1 MKKLEML
8 KEIMEVNSIVNE
20 KEIKTISK
28 EFNLKNQSVE
38 QLAQIRKDVII
49 YCSDIKMEARMN
61 GDWKTFD
68 IYNNLS
74 SKICAVIEREIYN
87 R

>member
-8 KEIMEVNSIVNE
+8 KEIIEVNSIVNE

-28 EFNLKNQSVE
+28 AFNLKNQSVE
-38 QLAQIRKDVII
+38 QLTQIRKDIII
-49 YCSDIKMEARMN
+49 YCSDIKMKARMD
-61 GDWKTFD
+61 GDWETFD
-68 IYNNLS
+68 VYNNLS